1 MDSVELE
8 FSVMSDGREVYRSN
22 GIIKKF
28 ILSKCL
34 KLFDLFWLL
43 AHAKAYANYLSKWL
57 KIGNKYPKEKR
68 EFLKII
74 IFYEKELELLW
85 INLYF

>member
-43 AHAKAYANYLSKWL
+43 AHAKAYANYLSK
-57 KIGNKYPKEKR
+57 
-68 EFLKII
+68 
-74 IFYEKELELLW
+74 
-85 INLYF
+85 